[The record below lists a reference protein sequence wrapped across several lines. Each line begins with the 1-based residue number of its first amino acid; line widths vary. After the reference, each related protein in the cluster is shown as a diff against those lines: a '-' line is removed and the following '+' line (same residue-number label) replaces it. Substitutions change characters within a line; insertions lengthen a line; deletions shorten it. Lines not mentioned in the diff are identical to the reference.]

1 MFFFHAINKFC
12 LDYPQALI
20 EPPLH
25 LRIVWP
31 QRHSWGVCESLFVG
45 TSAKP
50 FSIAVENAAPPPP
63 PRSPSSSEGGRGSR
77 YSQLSC
83 SRRGIGPALPYL
95 QSDKGRCRR
104 LQDNSRGVKTPHVGM
119 RSCAQVPELSWRQ
132 QAETGESLDAHRL
145 ASLVCRATHHR
156 NPILSGRRG
165 PTAML
170 FSELTCTHGPHMP
183 AIHSPESKIN
193 QSM

>member
-20 EPPLH
+20 EPPLY

-50 FSIAVENAAPPPP
+50 FSIAVENAPPPP
-63 PRSPSSSEGGRGSR
+63 EARQAQRVEGAVGILSSPAEEEESVQRSF
-77 YSQLSC
+77 C
-83 SRRGIGPALPYL
+83 L

-104 LQDNSRGVKTPHVGM
+104 LQDNSRGVNTPHVGM
-119 RSCAQVPELSWRQ
+119 RSCVKSPNSPGDSRPRQ
-132 QAETGESLDAHRL
+132 GNPWTLT
-145 ASLVCRATHHR
+145 SLVCRATHHR
-156 NPILSGRRG
+156 NPMLSGRRG